1 MILKLGRCFA
11 TPVRCISTT
20 LVVVLALLVVFSYFF
35 LRSGGAS
42 IGTFCGPP
50 IDCPLSQGE
59 VEATWSALLEIE
71 QRHRNMSASA
81 TAEALDDQ
89 HTAVVETLVAHESI
103 SATRR
108 SVTPVSLT
116 RVPTAEPTATATMPT
131 REPTVTEAPPTPE
144 TTATATAI
152 PPTATP
158 LSMPPGAE
166 PELTP
171 VADGQIDTAT
181 QELETPTF
189 EPEPT
194 VVDATVQS
202 TVTVDTLEGYVE
214 PCTPYPGSSK
224 DPCERRVPWEW
235 PSLKNPNFVADIWE
249 PWPPFTVREWV
260 DWKFGYWHKVPHFI
274 VRGVAVPGSTRCASH
289 GPDVLIKVT
298 ETDELKVGGAMT
310 DIDCYTDI
318 AVRQYIFG
326 SGPSRITYRSG
337 GRSVDELSGDFG
349 TVERD
354 SAYFADITSPLTKS
368 LEGYEWIIWLTT
380 PQDASQGAWKATSMW
395 DVQRRE
401 DGAIVGVSRYRVGS
415 NDESVYLDELEPAL
429 EDFVPDT
436 KAAMAHYVELYG
448 GKIGD
453 STNAPSFISSPD
465 LSSVYE
471 YIKLMGALDVPGFTF
486 TPPPPSPLL
495 PSAPT
500 DLYGELWTDPQPEV
514 DLAWTAPVSSQV
526 TTYKIMRVDSLGTE
540 IVVAEIPSEFVEVT
554 DRHLPIAGAEYTYTV
569 IAVNEHGESP
579 PSGPAVIRNGAPN
592 APTGLYVSLEP
603 GNEAD
608 LEWYAPPTSYVTGYR
623 IDRKTGNGA
632 WVTLSDNLSTDYLNS
647 TDWNLQSGTT
657 YTYRV
662 VALNGWSA
670 SPPSTP
676 FVLRVP

>member
-1 MILKLGRCFA
+1 MIRKLGRCVA

-20 LVVVLALLVVFSYFF
+20 LVIVLALLVVFSYFF

-81 TAEALDDQ
+81 TADAIDDQ
-89 HTAVVETLVAHESI
+89 HTAVVETLVAHESV
-103 SATRR
+103 SATKR
-108 SVTPVSLT
+108 SATPISLT
-116 RVPTAEPTATATMPT
+116 RVPTPEPTATATTPI
-131 REPTVTEAPPTPE
+131 RETTVTAAMPTPE
-144 TTATATAI
+144 HTATATAI
-152 PPTATP
+152 PPPPRPTVTAVPPTATP
-158 LSMPPGAE
+158 LSVGTE
-166 PELTP
+166 VVTESTSVGDRLD
-171 VADGQIDTAT
+171 VAAIT
-181 QELETPTF
+181 EVETPTAQ
-189 EPEPT
+189 PEPT
-194 VVDATVQS
+194 VADATDRP
-202 TVTVDTLEGYVE
+202 TVTADYFDAYVE
-214 PCTPYPGSSK
+214 PCAPYPGSSK

-235 PSLKNPNFVADIWE
+235 PRLKNPNFVADIWE

-289 GPDVLIKVT
+289 GPDILIKVT
-298 ETDELKVGGAMT
+298 EADELKVGGAMT

-453 STNAPSFISSPD
+453 SANAPSFISSPD
-465 LSSVYE
+465 LSSIYE

-486 TPPPPSPLL
+486 TPPPPSPLI
-495 PSAPT
+495 PTAPT
-500 DLYGELWTDPQPEV
+500 DLYGELRTDPRPEV
-514 DLAWTAPVSSQV
+514 YLAWTAPVSSQV
-526 TTYKIMRVDSLGTE
+526 TTYKIKRVDSLGTE
-540 IVVAEIPSEFVEVT
+540 VVVAEIPAEFVEYT
-554 DRHLPIAGAEYTYTV
+554 YGRLPIDGAEYTYTV
-569 IAVNEHGESP
+569 TAVNEHGESA
-579 PSGPAVIRNGAPN
+579 PSA
-592 APTGLYVSLEP
+592 
-603 GNEAD
+603 
-608 LEWYAPPTSYVTGYR
+608 
-623 IDRKTGNGA
+623 
-632 WVTLSDNLSTDYLNS
+632 
-647 TDWNLQSGTT
+647 
-657 YTYRV
+657 
-662 VALNGWSA
+662 
-670 SPPSTP
+670 P